1 MNEPRM
7 RRGARAAAIDGLVEK
22 ATKRFFCGGEL
33 MSALAEAAIN
43 VQAAELRRVAPS
55 AHA

>member
-1 MNEPRM
+1 M
-7 RRGARAAAIDGLVEK
+7 RRAARAAAIDGLVEK